1 MQVSLTET
9 LSISIDALRAN
20 KMRSMLTMLGIIIGI
35 AAVIT
40 MIALGNGAQNAIKD
54 RIARLGTTVLQ
65 INPQRI
71 HSGGVHSDVMVKL
84 TTKDVDMISARSPN
98 VVAVNWQQDR
108 DLQVVWK
115 NKNSRLQITGTPTN
129 FLEVRGFKLAVGRM
143 FSAADDAAR
152 RKVAV
157 LGSEA
162 LAQFE
167 IEDPAA
173 ILDEQIRIGG
183 RAFTVIGV
191 LAPKGAGMGGDGDR
205 QILIP
210 FGTGRH
216 EIFGT
221 DRIND
226 IWTLVSHEDSITM
239 AMAEI
244 QGALRRAHRL
254 RPEQADDFSIR
265 NQADLLETMSETTQT
280 FTTLLAGVA
289 AVSLLVG
296 GIGIMNIMLVS
307 VTERTREIGV
317 RKALGATK
325 FNILFQFLAEAVI
338 LCVLG
343 GALGVLAGMA
353 GAAQLSSSM
362 GWKTAVDAQSILL
375 AFAFASGIGVV
386 FGVWPARRASTLDP
400 IEALRYE

>member
-1 MQVSLTET
+1 MHVSLTET
-9 LSISIDALRAN
+9 LSISVDALRAN
-20 KMRSMLTMLGIIIGI
+20 KMRSGLTMLGIIIGI

-65 INPQRI
+65 INPQRVRQA
-71 HSGGVHSDVMVKL
+71 GVGTATNAKL
-84 TTKDVDMISARSPN
+84 TTKDVDMIRERAPN

-115 NKNSRLQITGTPTN
+115 NKNTRVQITGTPTN
-129 FLEVRGFKLAVGRM
+129 FLEVRGFKLAMGRM
-143 FSAADDAAR
+143 FSEADDAAR

-157 LGSEA
+157 LGSDV

-167 IEDPAA
+167 IDDPGA
-173 ILDEQIRIGG
+173 ILDEQVRIGG
-183 RAFTVIGV
+183 RMFTVIGV
-191 LAPKGAGMGGDGDR
+191 LQAKGAGMGGDGDR

-210 FGTGRH
+210 FRTGLH
-216 EIFGT
+216 ELFGT

-244 QGALRRAHRL
+244 QGALRRSHRL
-254 RPEQADDFSIR
+254 RPEQVDDFQIR
-265 NQADLLETMSETTQT
+265 DQADLLETIGETTKT
-280 FTTLLAGVA
+280 FTMLLAGVA

-317 RKALGATK
+317 RKALGATRL
-325 FNILFQFLAEAVI
+325 NILFQFLAESVI

-343 GALGVLAGMA
+343 GALGVAAGVG
-353 GAAQLSSSM
+353 GAAQLSRSM
-362 GWKTAVDAQSILL
+362 GWTTAVDAQSILL
-375 AFAFASGIGVV
+375 AFGFASGIGIV

>member
-1 MQVSLTET
+1 MHVSLTET
-9 LSISIDALRAN
+9 LGISVDALRAN
-20 KMRSMLTMLGIIIGI
+20 KMRSILTMLGIIIGI

-40 MIALGNGAQNAIKD
+40 MIALGNGAQNAIQE

-65 INPQRI
+65 INPQRV
-71 HSGGVHSDVMVKL
+71 HSGGVHTDVAAKL
-84 TTKDVDMISARSPN
+84 TTKDVDMIRERSPN

-108 DLQVVWK
+108 DLQVTWK
-115 NKNSRLQITGTPTN
+115 NKNTRLQITGTPTN
-129 FLEVRGFKLAVGRM
+129 FLEVRGFKLADGRM
-143 FSAADDAAR
+143 FSDADDAAR
-152 RKVAV
+152 RKLAV
-157 LGSEA
+157 LGSEVMNQLEVDSPA
-162 LAQFE
+162 E
-167 IEDPAA
+167 IIGD
-173 ILDEQIRIGG
+173 QIRIGG

-191 LAPKGAGMGGDGDR
+191 LAEKGAGMGGDGDR
-205 QILIP
+205 QILVP
-210 FGTGRH
+210 FRTGRH
-216 EIFGT
+216 ELFGT

-265 NQADLLETMSETTQT
+265 NQADLLETMGETSRT
-280 FTTLLAGVA
+280 FGLLLAGVA

-317 RKALGATK
+317 RKALGATRGA
-325 FNILFQFLAEAVI
+325 ILFQFLAEAVI
-338 LCVLG
+338 LCVAG
-343 GALGVLAGMA
+343 GLIGVVGGVA
-353 GAAQLSSSM
+353 GAAQLSHSM
-362 GWKTAVDAQSILL
+362 GWKTAVDWSSIGL
-375 AFAFASGIGVV
+375 AFFFATSIGLI

>member
-20 KMRSMLTMLGIIIGI
+20 KMRSILTMLGIIIGI

-40 MIALGNGAQNAIKD
+40 MIALGNGAQNAIQE

-65 INPQRI
+65 INPQRV
-71 HSGGVHSDVMVKL
+71 HQGGVGTATSAKL
-84 TTKDVDMISARSPN
+84 TTKDVDMIRERSPN

-108 DLQVVWK
+108 DLQVTWK
-115 NKNSRLQITGTPTN
+115 NKNTRLQITGTPTN
-129 FLEVRGFKLAVGRM
+129 FLDVRGFKLAQGRM
-143 FSAADDAAR
+143 FSEADDAAR

-157 LGSEA
+157 LGSEV

-167 IEDPAA
+167 IDDPFE
-173 ILDEQIRIGG
+173 ILDQQLRIGG
-183 RAFTVIGV
+183 RAFTVVGV
-191 LAPKGAGMGGDGDR
+191 LAEKGAGFGGDGDR
-205 QILIP
+205 QVLIP
-210 FGTGRH
+210 FQTGRH

-226 IWTLVSHEDSITM
+226 IWTLVSSEDSIAM

-254 RPEQADDFSIR
+254 RPEQADDFQMR
-265 NQADLLETMSETTQT
+265 NQADLLETMGETTRT
-280 FTTLLAGVA
+280 FTLLLAGVA

-317 RKALGATK
+317 RKALGATRG
-325 FNILFQFLAEAVI
+325 NVLFQFLAEAVI
-338 LCVLG
+338 LCIVGGILG
-343 GALGVLAGMA
+343 IAVGVG

-362 GWKTAVDAQSILL
+362 GWKTAVDVQSILL

-386 FGVWPARRASTLDP
+386 FGVWPARRAAAMDP

>member
-1 MQVSLTET
+1 MHVSLTET
-9 LSISIDALRAN
+9 LGISLDALRAN
-20 KMRSMLTMLGIIIGI
+20 KMRSILTMLGIIIGI

-40 MIALGNGAQNAIKD
+40 MIALGNGAQNAIKE

-65 INPQRI
+65 INPQRVRQ
-71 HSGGVHSDVMVKL
+71 SGVGTATNAKL
-84 TTKDVDMISARSPN
+84 TTKDVDMIRERAPN

-108 DLQVVWK
+108 DLQVTWK
-115 NKNSRLQITGTPTN
+115 SKNTRLQITGTPTN
-129 FLEVRGFKLAVGRM
+129 FLEVRGFRLADGRM
-143 FSAADDAAR
+143 FSEADDAAR

-157 LGSEA
+157 LGSEV
-162 LAQFE
+162 LTQLE
-167 IEDPAA
+167 IDNAAA
-173 ILDEQIRIGG
+173 ILGEQIRIGG
-183 RAFTVIGV
+183 RAFTVVGV
-191 LAPKGAGMGGDGDR
+191 LAEKGAGMGGDGDR

-216 EIFGT
+216 ELFGT

-244 QGALRRAHRL
+244 QGALRRSHRL

-265 NQADLLETMSETTQT
+265 NQADLLETMGETTRT
-280 FTTLLAGVA
+280 FGLLLAGVA

-317 RKALGATK
+317 RKALGATSGA
-325 FNILFQFLAEAVI
+325 ILFQFLAEAVI
-338 LCVLG
+338 LCIVG
-343 GALGVLAGMA
+343 GVLGVLCGIA
-353 GAAQLSSSM
+353 GAAQLSISM
-362 GWKTAVDAQSILL
+362 GWKTVIDVQSILL
-375 AFAFASGIGVV
+375 AFAFASCIGLV
-386 FGVWPARRASTLDP
+386 FGVWPARRAATLDP

>member
-1 MQVSLTET
+1 MQVALSET
-9 LSISIDALRAN
+9 LGISLDALRAN

-40 MIALGNGAQNAIKD
+40 MIALGNGAQNAIQD

-65 INPQRI
+65 INPQRV
-71 HSGGVHSDVMVKL
+71 HQGGVGTATNAKL
-84 TTKDVDMISARSPN
+84 TTKDVDIIRERAPN
-98 VVAVNWQQDR
+98 VIAVNWQQDR
-108 DLQVVWK
+108 DLQVTWK
-115 NKNSRLQITGTPTN
+115 NKNTRLQITGTPTN
-129 FLEVRGFKLAVGRM
+129 FLEVRGFTLAQGRM
-143 FSAADDAAR
+143 FSEADDAAR

-157 LGSEA
+157 LGSDV
-162 LAQFE
+162 LTQFE
-167 IEDPAA
+167 IDDPGA
-173 ILDEQIRIGG
+173 IIDEPIRIGG
-183 RAFTVIGV
+183 RLFTVVGV
-191 LAPKGAGMGGDGDR
+191 LKEKGVGMGGDGDR

-210 FGTGRH
+210 FRTGRH

-226 IWTLVSHEDSITM
+226 IWTLVSHEDSITT
-239 AMAEI
+239 AMTEI
-244 QGALRRAHRL
+244 QGALRRSHRL
-254 RPEQADDFSIR
+254 RPEQADDFQMR
-265 NQADLLETMSETTQT
+265 NQAELLETMGETTKT

-325 FNILFQFLAEAVI
+325 SDILFQFLAEAVI
-338 LCVLG
+338 LCVVG
-343 GALGVLAGMA
+343 GALGVAAGLA

-362 GWKTAVDAQSILL
+362 EWKTAVDTQSVLL
-375 AFAFASGIGVV
+375 AFAFAGGIGIV

-400 IEALRYE
+400 IEALRHE